1 MIYSATKKAKFL
13 INGYNMLVMSKKIRS
28 IVKQLVN
35 SIPFPFSI
43 RLCDF
48 QLIHSP
54 NLSRKKLN
62 LNVSEYLIKRSY
74 FPIDNINFSKVYSSN
89 QCCIKISA
97 KPILTSYLPWI
108 PNSSCILFINH
119 FFAQNYGI
127 RSPLIIQ
134 ASIINSSGKVLNSEA
149 IVLKPYRSKIISLQS
164 PIFDDIPS
172 SAFIYIQCYNP
183 MIKKDHGGE
192 QGYFR
197 MHGFYEKKYNRKKC
211 FSAVHSMPYPSNS
224 FSFKKIIKTF
234 LSPRGAIP
242 IQDKK
247 INYLSYFHHSI
258 YEQRKSSFSVNN
270 SLSFE
275 RIMKPV
281 KPFGFIVNQCLKSDA
296 VLGIWHD
303 GPIIKSLEISNMKKP
318 ALVNR
323 STATY
328 VPRYELNAPF
338 LFFDPLSLGFN
349 EPCDVSIVFEGNH
362 GVTIKKFAYKGTAEF
377 VDTSTLLYPLKHP
390 GPMKIKLEFLNI
402 QKGSDSPLM
411 VNVIFRDGMK
421 LLGDSNH
428 TSSGFTNI
436 QPSKTTKRAMVI
448 WGPYFNLNKFSQKL
462 TWEYCL
468 HNVFS
473 MNKLEKSMPVKIRIN
488 TDTGYEYVINAGC
501 LEAESIFT
509 VSCSFLDSISNF
521 KSHTKSTATIQFES
535 QGSSLQGSFYVL
547 EPKSGLCGT
556 DHLTGG

>member
-1 MIYSATKKAKFL
+1 M
-13 INGYNMLVMSKKIRS
+13 KKITS
-28 IVKQLVN
+28 SLKQVIN
-35 SIPFPFSI
+35 SIPFPLSI
-43 RLCDF
+43 ELCGF

-74 FPIDNINFSKVYSSN
+74 LPIDSINFSKIYSSN
-89 QCCIKISA
+89 QCCINASA
-97 KPILTSYLPWI
+97 EPILISYIPWI
-108 PNSSCILFINH
+108 QNSSCVLFTNH

-134 ASIINSSGKVLNSEA
+134 ASIINSSGKVLYSEA
-149 IVLKPYRSKIISLQS
+149 VVLKAYQSKIITLQS
-164 PIFDDIPS
+164 TLLDEVPS

-183 MIKKDHGGE
+183 AIKRDHGGH
-192 QGYFR
+192 QGYYR
-197 MHGFYEKKYNRKKC
+197 MHGFYEKKYNRSKC
-211 FSAVHSMPYPSNS
+211 FSVVHSMPYPTNS
-224 FSFKKIIKTF
+224 FSLKKTRETY

-242 IQDKK
+242 IQNKK
-247 INYLSYFHHSI
+247 TNYLGYFHNAI
-258 YEQRKSSFSVNN
+258 YEQGNGSPSANN
-270 SLSFE
+270 TFGFE
-275 RIMKPV
+275 RIIKSV
-281 KPFGFIVNQCLKSDA
+281 KPFGFIVNQNIKSDA

-303 GPIIKSLEISNMKKP
+303 GPIIKSLQIPDMEKP
-318 ALVNR
+318 LLVNR

-338 LFFDPLSLGFN
+338 LFFDPLSLGFT
-349 EPCDVSIVFEGNH
+349 EPCNVSIVFEGNH
-362 GVTIKKFAYKGTAEF
+362 GVTIKKFAYKGVAQF
-377 VDTSTLLYPLKHP
+377 VDTSTLLSPLSHS
-390 GPMKIKLEFLNI
+390 GPMKIILEFLKI
-402 QKGSDSPLM
+402 QKAFDSPLM
-411 VNVIFRDGMK
+411 VNVIFRDGIK
-421 LLGDSNH
+421 LLGDCNH

-448 WGPYFNLNKFSQKL
+448 WGPYFKINKFSQKL

-473 MNKLEKSMPVKIRIN
+473 MDKLQKSMPVKIRIN

-521 KSHTKSTATIQFES
+521 KSHTKSTATVQFES